1 MRPHRARAV
10 PTPTTRS
17 SAQGLEWAQAPF
29 YSPIES
35 PAVVTQ
41 VQTHTGGDWTKTRQ
55 QAVTNDG
62 FQVKLEEQTLAH
74 LHQPHKVDR
83 CAAGQP
89 YCAGIEES
97 IAATYVLN

>member
-41 VQTHTGGDWTKTRQ
+41 VQTHTGGDWTKCP
-55 QAVTNDG
+55 N
-62 FQVKLEEQTLAH
+62 
-74 LHQPHKVDR
+74 P
-83 CAAGQP
+83 
-89 YCAGIEES
+89 
-97 IAATYVLN
+97 